1 MKTILKT
8 FLFAFVA
15 IAFSFAQGFNV
26 DASGEKTFNFEDK
39 HGRNQ
44 ASFFSTT
51 PLEDITGISNE
62 VKGKV
67 TFDVSDVK
75 TLKGSI
81 SIPVASLDTGIELR
95 NEHLVSDNWMDA
107 ESYPNITFDIKS
119 VSDIKREADN
129 RITAKVIGDFTA
141 HGVTKEVVADVT
153 MTYLVESEQTKQR
166 APGDLLGVQAK
177 FNVNLSEFDIENMI
191 IGQKVAEEIEI
202 SINMVG
208 SNAM

>member
-1 MKTILKT
+1 MKTILQT
-8 FLFAFVA
+8 FIIA
-15 IAFSFAQGFNV
+15 IVTVSFTFAQGFKV
-26 DASGEKTFNFEDK
+26 KTTGEQTFNFEDK
-39 HGRNQ
+39 KGRNQ
-44 ASFFSTT
+44 ATFFSTT
-51 PLEDITGISNE
+51 PLEDITGISNS

-67 TFDVSDVK
+67 TFNVSDIK

-107 ESYPNITFDIKS
+107 ESYPNITFEIKS
-119 VSDIKREADN
+119 VSDVKAETDN
-129 RITAKVIGDFTA
+129 KLTAKVTGDFTA
-141 HGVTKEVVADVT
+141 HGITKQVVADVT
-153 MTYLVESEQTKQR
+153 MTYLVESEQTKSR

-177 FNVNLSEFDIENMI
+177 FNVNLSDYDIENMI